1 MKKTWVWAQ
10 RRRPYRVYK
19 IYSAAGGNLLA
30 AGMSFQALFATFA
43 AVWVGFSLSGIYLH
57 ERPELKS
64 AIIDFI
70 NTQIPDLIRTG
81 GPIDPHVLDSATSLG
96 WTGGIAVLVVLYT
109 AINWLNYVRT
119 AVRTIFA
126 LPPSRLNFVLLKL
139 YDLVLALG
147 YGIFVVLTAALTVV
161 VTNLANLIFPAI
173 GIIDENGWGK
183 IAFQIGGLVIVYFFD
198 VVMLAL
204 MMNVLSGVPIPLRNL
219 RDGVLL
225 GALALT
231 LLKVAGSFI
240 LTKTDSNPLLASF
253 TVFIGL
259 LIYFNFASRIYLFAT
274 SWVALSMQDDE
285 VEVRDL
291 GWIVPHRHSTDKP

>member
-291 GWIVPHRHSTDKP
+291 GWIVPHRHPND

>member
-1 MKKTWVWAQ
+1 MKKALVWAQ
-10 RRRPYRVYK
+10 ERRPYRVYK

-43 AVWVGFSLSGIYLH
+43 AVWLGFSLSGIYLR
-57 ERPELKS
+57 ERPELKN

-70 NTQIPDLIRTG
+70 NTQIPDLIQKG
-81 GPIDPHVLDSATSLG
+81 GVIDPGILDTTTSLG
-96 WTGGIAVLVVLYT
+96 WTGGIAVVVVLYT
-109 AINWLNYVRT
+109 AINWLNYIRT
-119 AVRTIFA
+119 AVRTIFT

-147 YGIFVVLTAALTVV
+147 YGLFVILTSALTVV
-161 VTNLANLIFPAI
+161 ATNLANVIVPAL
-173 GIIDENGWGK
+173 GIIDSSGWGK
-183 IAFQIGGLVIVYFFD
+183 IGFEIAGLVIVFIFD
-198 VVMLAL
+198 AIMLAL
-204 MMNVLSGVPIPLRNL
+204 VMNVLSGVPIPLRNL

-231 LLKVAGSFI
+231 LLKIAGSYI
-240 LTKTDSNPLLASF
+240 LTRTESNPLLASF

-274 SWVALSMQDDE
+274 SWVALSMQDDQ

-291 GWIVPHRHSTDKP
+291 GWIVPHRHPND

>member
-1 MKKTWVWAQ
+1 MKKALVWAQ
-10 RRRPYRVYK
+10 QRRPYRVYK

-291 GWIVPHRHSTDKP
+291 GWIVPHRHPND

>member
-1 MKKTWVWAQ
+1 MKKALVWAQ
-10 RRRPYRVYK
+10 QRRPYRVYK

-70 NTQIPDLIRTG
+70 NTQIPDLIRSG

-240 LTKTDSNPLLASF
+240 LTRTDSNPLLASF

-274 SWVALSMQDDE
+274 SWVALSMQDE
-285 VEVRDL
+285 QVEVRDL
-291 GWIVPHRHSTDKP
+291 GWIVPHRHSSD